1 MKNKKHFMR
10 TKQIYIGLLVFMLG
24 VFAFG
29 AAPAQPQ
36 QQKLPIKIQVALYKF
51 VYYS

>member
-1 MKNKKHFMR
+1 MKDKKQFMR
-10 TKQIYIGLLVFMLG
+10 TKQIYIGLIVFMLG

-36 QQKLPIKIQVALYKF
+36 QQKLLIQKQLVLYKF
-51 VYYS
+51 A